1 MAKIHNSD
9 YSQKSGKLNRKDNV
23 IHRVRNGKE
32 HVYSIIDPYQG
43 PASEAQKSNRS
54 NFGKI
59 SAIVN
64 RIIAD
69 PVQAAEW

>member
-9 YSQKSGKLNRKDNV
+9 YTQKSGKLNRKDNV

-43 PASEAQKSNRS
+43 PASE
-54 NFGKI
+54 I
-59 SAIVN
+59 E
-64 RIIAD
+64 
-69 PVQAAEW
+69 PL